1 MHSPFRKEVFGSTKP
16 DSSHQQEPGSN
27 TDSSSRQER
36 KATPD
41 LDAVQ
46 LQARLADSV
55 QAWDDGAPAPEPEVV
70 TIPDQPSDR
79 RGLIIRRSVK
89 TLIALAV
96 AAALGWTPLQR
107 LLQNTSAEAAVNA
120 RLITLRAPIDGEIKV
135 PQQLVEAGTSV
146 QAGEEILRVTNPRAD
161 RSHLDDLRRTISGL
175 QSESGA
181 LEQREQQLEKLRD
194 DLRNQRDAFQQG
206 RIQELQARI
215 DEITAE
221 IASAEAQRV
230 DAASTLDRTQ
240 KLRITGNQSEAALIH
255 ADRDHK
261 VAVSTGEA
269 LRQRLIGTKVEL
281 DAARRGLFVGDS
293 YNDIPRTAQR
303 VDEVT
308 QLIIDLGGQLEERKM
323 RISQLQSELLDEEKR
338 FADLSSANV
347 VAPVPGR
354 VWEVLT
360 ANGEEVRRGQDLVRV
375 LDCGGVVVT
384 AAVSEA
390 VYNELRLGQAATF
403 HLRGE
408 SEEREGRI
416 VGLNGLAAVPANL
429 AIEQNALAREPY
441 HVTVQ
446 IPSLSARSDCYVG
459 RTGKVTFDTSTS
471 SGATRS
477 AADGR

>member
-1 MHSPFRKEVFGSTKP
+1 MHSIIPKEFSGSAKP
-16 DSSHQQEPGSN
+16 ESTDKQEPSAN
-27 TDSSSRQER
+27 TSSFSFRER
-36 KATPD
+36 NSTPD
-41 LDAVQ
+41 LGAVE
-46 LQARLADSV
+46 LQARLANRV
-55 QAWDDGAPAPEPEVV
+55 RAWDDGSPTPEPEVV
-70 TIPDQPSDR
+70 TVPESSSPR

-89 TLIALAV
+89 TLLALAV
-96 AAALGWTPLQR
+96 VVALGWTPFQR

-120 RLITLRAPIDGEIKV
+120 RLITLRAPIDGEIAV
-135 PQQLVEAGTSV
+135 PQQLVEVGTSV
-146 QAGEEILRVTNPRAD
+146 RAGEEILRISNPRAD
-161 RSHLDDLRRTISGL
+161 RSHLDDLRRTISSL

-181 LEQREQQLEKLRD
+181 LEQRQQQLEKLRE
-194 DLRNQRDAFQQG
+194 DLSKQRDAFQQG

-221 IASAEAQRV
+221 IASAEAQQV

-240 KLRITGNQSEAALIH
+240 KLRITGNQTEAALIH

-261 VAVSTGEA
+261 IAVSTGEA
-269 LRQRLIGTKVEL
+269 LRQRLNATKVEL
-281 DAARRGLFVGDS
+281 DAARQGLFVGDS

-308 QLIIDLGGQLEERKM
+308 QLIIDLSGQLAERKT
-323 RISQLQSELLDEEKR
+323 RISQLQTELLDEEKR
-338 FADLSSANV
+338 FSDLSSAIV
-347 VAPVPGR
+347 LAPVPGR

-390 VYNELRLGQAATF
+390 VYNELKLGQAATF

-429 AIEQNALAREPY
+429 AIEQTALAREPY

-446 IPSLSARSDCYVG
+446 VPSLGARSDCYVG
-459 RTGKVTFDTSTS
+459 RTGKVTFNTATS
-471 SGATRS
+471 SGET
-477 AADGR
+477 AAASP